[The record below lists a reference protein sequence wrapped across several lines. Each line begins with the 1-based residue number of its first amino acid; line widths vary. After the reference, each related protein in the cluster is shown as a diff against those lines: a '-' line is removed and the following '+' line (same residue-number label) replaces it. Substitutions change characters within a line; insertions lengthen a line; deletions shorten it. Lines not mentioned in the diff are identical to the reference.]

1 MSKHLGNGID
11 PIDMINKYGADA
23 LRLSLVNGM
32 STGTDV
38 KYGEEKAK
46 EAKIFINKLYNASKF
61 VVQNLKDVKIRSIE
75 SLDLREKDK
84 WILLELDKLIKSIN
98 KNIDK
103 YAFGVA
109 TSNLIEFTVS
119 KFCDWYIE
127 LSKVDL
133 YGNDLEN
140 KNKTQNVLL
149 YVLSNLLKLFHP
161 FIPFVTEYIYQE
173 LPNSQETIMLAEFP
187 KKVQCKRLKNNFD
200 RIIEIVRLI
209 RNARA
214 EFNVPDN
221 KNVSIFLHTNKK
233 DKTIE
238 ENLNEIAKLAH
249 GDVCKIVET
258 EPKEKCSKIISGEI
272 EIMLP
277 MGQLVDSQKEKE
289 LMEKEIERLKFE
301 IERSKKMLSNA
312 GFVAKAPEKLIN
324 SEREKLE
331 NNLQKLRKIEL
342 EL

>member
-1 MSKHLGNGID
+1 
-11 PIDMINKYGADA
+11 
-23 LRLSLVNGM
+23 M

-61 VVQNLKDVKIRSIE
+61 VVQNLKDVKICSIE
-75 SLDLREKDK
+75 SLDLMEKDK
-84 WILLELDKLIKSIN
+84 WILLELDKLIKSVN

-133 YGNDLEN
+133 YGADESN

-238 ENLNEIAKLAH
+238 EKIETIAKKVYGAD
-249 GDVCKIVET
+249 GVQFTPEA
-258 EPKEKCSKIISGEI
+258 KEQI
-272 EIMLP
+272 EIFNKNGWGKLP
-277 MGQLVDSQKEKE
+277 ICMAKTQMSLSDDGSIMGRPQGFTITVRE
-289 LMEKEIERLKFE
+289 LRPSLG
-301 IERSKKMLSNA
+301 A
-312 GFVAKAPEKLIN
+312 GFIVALTGKVLTMPGLPKHPSALDMDIDEDG
-324 SEREKLE
+324 
-331 NNLQKLRKIEL
+331 KIKGL
-342 EL
+342 F